1 MKSGHYSDAI
11 PELQRAQQNPNVRL
25 RAMNLLGQCFVE
37 KGMLDLAVSR
47 FKTAAS
53 EIIAMDNVK
62 KDVLYRL
69 GLVYEKMGKKEDY
82 LACMKEIYESDYGYA
97 DVAKRVEASYSG

>member
-1 MKSGHYSDAI
+1 
-11 PELQRAQQNPNVRL
+11 VRL
-25 RAMNLLGQCFVE
+25 KAMNLLGQCFVE

-47 FKTAAS
+47 FKLAAS

-69 GLVYEKMGKKEDY
+69 GLVYQKMGKQEEY
-82 LACMKEIYESDYGYA
+82 LNCMKEIYEADYGYA
-97 DVAKRVEASYSG
+97 DVAQRVEASYAG